1 MKKLAIGILGAA
13 FIFGAGTYT
22 FAQVNGEGDGTQNF
36 GQMKPYMEKMHP
48 GLSTKELKEMYDSCH
63 GSKGMMQG
71 RSEMMQGN
79 DSENMM
85 NNL

>member
-1 MKKLAIGILGAA
+1 MKKIVIGILSVA

-22 FAQVNGEGDGTQNF
+22 FAQANGSLNF

-48 GLSTKELKEMYDSCH
+48 DLSTKELNEMYNSCH
-63 GSKGMMQG
+63 
-71 RSEMMQGN
+71 EDNGN
-79 DSENMM
+79 NANGMM